1 MQDFLLTTPAQAV
14 LWTTALLII
23 SLASYYLVARFRDR
37 TDDDRSVTHDLLTN
51 FRDLHRQ
58 GVIEETEF
66 REIKTVLGTK
76 LREELKTPVESHP
89 ATNLNPSE
97 QIGRAT

>member
-14 LWTTALLII
+14 IWTTALLVI
-23 SLASYYLVARFRDR
+23 SMVSYYVVARFRDR
-37 TDDDRSVTHDLLTN
+37 TDNDRSITHDLLTN

-76 LREELKTPVESHP
+76 LREELKTPAESRP
-89 ATNLNPSE
+89 ATNLNPPE
-97 QIGRAT
+97 QTGGAT